1 MIDGG
6 KGQLSTVSAVLKE
19 MNLQIPVIGLA
30 KQEEEVFI
38 PRKKDPVSFAKDSP
52 AKFLL
57 ARIRNEAHRFA
68 NRHREGRGE
77 KAAISSALDS
87 VPGIG
92 SKTKKELLKKFGSVD
107 GIKKASD
114 MELSSILNDKNLQKL
129 RKCL

>member
-1 MIDGG
+1 VIDGG
-6 KGQLSTVSAVLKE
+6 KGQLSSAVKVLKKY
-19 MNLQIPVIGLA
+19 NLKIPVIGLA

-38 PRKKDPVSFAKDSP
+38 PKKKDSVSFKKDSP

-57 ARIRNEAHRFA
+57 ARIRDEAHRFA

-92 SKTKKELLKKFGSVD
+92 PRTKKELLKKFGSVD

-114 MELSSILNDKNLQKL
+114 MELESVLSERQIQKL
-129 RKCL
+129 RSI